1 MFRIDSR
8 ERLERL
14 AETLG
19 IKAEGKS
26 DLELI
31 EEIEKVLPQPK
42 RGREAWL
49 EKQRRLKPEN
59 R

>member
-14 AETLG
+14 AEILG